1 MAPESGAVDV
11 SPGLPVSVTV
21 ADGTIETLTLTNP
34 DGKVVIGTL
43 APDKTSWTVGE
54 HLGYGKTY
62 TWAGTAKGADGKEK
76 PITGQFTTVTPQ
88 NIVDSRINTGDGK
101 TYGIAMPIAITFDSD
116 VVDRAAAQA
125 ALTVETSVPVEGA
138 WSWLNSRS
146 VHYRPKTYWPANIT
160 VNVTAKLYGVHYGE
174 GKYGDDDLTSSFTI
188 GRSQIVKADSHSHR
202 MIVIRDGVEVANY
215 PASYGLES
223 DPRRI
228 TRAGIHVV
236 MSKHESYTMSSETYG
251 YEGVTVPYA
260 VRISN
265 NGEFV
270 HGYANSISAQGN
282 RNVSHGCLN
291 LSPANAKLYFET
303 ALVGDPVEV
312 VSSVP
317 LTARDGDYY
326 DWVVPWEEWLANS
339 AG

>member
-34 DGKVVIGTL
+34 TGKVVIGTL
-43 APDKTSWTVGE
+43 SPDKTSWTVGE
-54 HLGYGKTY
+54 HLGYSKTY
-62 TWAGTAKGADGKEK
+62 TWAGTAKGADGKEV
-76 PITGQFTTVTPQ
+76 PIAGQFTTVTPQ
-88 NIVDSRINTGDGK
+88 NIVDSSINTGDGK
-101 TYGIAMPIAITFDSD
+101 TYGVAMPIAITFDAD
-116 VVDRAAAQA
+116 VEDRAAAQA

-138 WSWLNSRS
+138 WSWLNARS
-146 VHYRPKTYWPANIT
+146 VHYRPKTYWPANTT
-160 VNVTAKLYGVHYGE
+160 VSVTAKLYGVHYG
-174 GKYGDDDLTSSFTI
+174 GGRYGDDDLTSAFTI
-188 GRSQIVKADSHSHR
+188 GRAQIVKADSHTHR

-236 MSKHESYTMSSETYG
+236 MSKHESYTMSSETFG

-317 LTARDGDYY
+317 LTSRDGDYY